1 MKQLCLVICVI
12 LSGIL
17 YLKPVSATEQV
28 EKQKRRL
35 EDLFIWKISDELK
48 LTIQEEKNVAELIRK
63 TSELKNTNNA
73 RMNELIKKLSLN
85 QSKQSLNEHKKLMT
99 EYHQINLNEVE
110 SIEKAI
116 GFEKT
121 IRYILVKNDLTQKVK
136 SILATGE
143 VAPVTPSSAA
153 KPLPQPKIIEE

>member
-63 TSELKNTNNA
+63 TSELKNTNNSK
-73 RMNELIKKLSLN
+73 MNELIKKFSLN
-85 QSKQSLNEHKKLMT
+85 QSKQSLNEYKKLMT

-116 GFEKT
+116 GYEKT

-143 VAPVTPSSAA
+143 VTPATPSSAA

>member
-73 RMNELIKKLSLN
+73 RMNELIKKLSVN
-85 QSKQSLNEHKKLMT
+85 QSKQSLNEYKKLMT

-116 GFEKT
+116 GYEKT

-143 VAPVTPSSAA
+143 VTPATPSSAA